1 MLDDFTGTRPL
12 FEDEHEMFRDQIRT
26 FLEREIIP
34 HHAQWEKDGQVS
46 REAWLKAG
54 EAGILCPTVEEA
66 YGGLGLD
73 FRFSTVVIEEQAR
86 AGLTGPGFVIHSE
99 MVAPYISKFGTEAQK
114 QTWLPRMVTGEAIGA
129 VGMSEPAAGSD
140 LRGMKTT
147 ARRDG
152 SDWVINGSKVFISN
166 GQLADVVVLS
176 ALTEGNRISLF
187 LVDTTVRGFR
197 RGKNLEK
204 MGCHAQDT
212 SELFFDDMRIP
223 AEALL
228 GEEGEGFSY
237 LLDGLARERTTIAL
251 GCVARAEGIFDMTV
265 DYARGRTLFG
275 QTLMD
280 FQNTRF
286 VLADVKTD
294 LAVGRAYAD
303 DLLRKYL
310 GGQLDGNTAAM
321 AKLWTTEMVYRT
333 ADRCLQLFG
342 GWGYMDEYPISRA
355 FTAARVE
362 RIAGGASEVM
372 REIIGRTI

>member
-1 MLDDFTGTRPL
+1 
-12 FEDEHEMFRDQIRT
+12 
-26 FLEREIIP
+26 
-34 HHAQWEKDGQVS
+34 
-46 REAWLKAG
+46 
-54 EAGILCPTVEEA
+54 
-66 YGGLGLD
+66 
-73 FRFSTVVIEEQAR
+73 
-86 AGLTGPGFVIHSE
+86 
-99 MVAPYISKFGTEAQK
+99 
-114 QTWLPRMVTGEAIGA
+114 
-129 VGMSEPAAGSD
+129 
-140 LRGMKTT
+140 
-147 ARRDG
+147 
-152 SDWVINGSKVFISN
+152 
-166 GQLADVVVLS
+166 
-176 ALTEGNRISLF
+176 
-187 LVDTTVRGFR
+187 
-197 RGKNLEK
+197 
-204 MGCHAQDT
+204 
-212 SELFFDDMRIP
+212 
-223 AEALL
+223 
-228 GEEGEGFSY
+228 
-237 LLDGLARERTTIAL
+237 
-251 GCVARAEGIFDMTV
+251 MTV